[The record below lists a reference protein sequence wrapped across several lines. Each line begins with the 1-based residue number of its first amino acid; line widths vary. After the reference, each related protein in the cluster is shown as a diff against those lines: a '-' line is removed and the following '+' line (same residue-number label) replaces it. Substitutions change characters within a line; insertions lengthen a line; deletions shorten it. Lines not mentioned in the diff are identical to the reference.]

1 MDDFLLNTY
10 RGNVSTKNISK
21 KNTIK
26 CNFNTKNALTII
38 LKSISNFFN
47 T

>member
-26 CNFNTKNALTII
+26 CNMKLLLFLESFNL
-38 LKSISNFFN
+38 S
-47 T
+47 

>member
-26 CNFNTKNALTII
+26 CNIKTKNTFDN
-38 LKSISNFFN
+38 NFKKYF
-47 T
+47 